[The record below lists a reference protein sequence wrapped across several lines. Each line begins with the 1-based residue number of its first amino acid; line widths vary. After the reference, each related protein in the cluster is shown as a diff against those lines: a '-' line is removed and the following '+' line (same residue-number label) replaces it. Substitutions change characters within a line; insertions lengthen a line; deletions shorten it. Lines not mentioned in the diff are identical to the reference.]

1 MHYESEYQNGFTGFP
16 LDLTNEMPTKLL
28 LRALG
33 QRKLRQGQN
42 LIWDSNLYAQI
53 DPDLDFSWICPKM
66 HWIHSLVGMNHFA
79 KYRKHRPVT
88 V

>member
-42 LIWDSNLYAQI
+42 LIWDSNPYAQI
-53 DPDLDFSWICPKM
+53 DPDLDFILLSAWIISPSIVNIGRWLYEKC
-66 HWIHSLVGMNHFA
+66 
-79 KYRKHRPVT
+79 
-88 V
+88 